1 MDREWETI
9 EDMFQAEAIE
19 GGLEAEG
26 EQGGLPA
33 SLPDF
38 LPEQSPRQEEALT
51 LLADPTS
58 SVIPED
64 GESIPIVAEGEEEDQ
79 LSVNLSDLPEELF
92 VGAPVDVEMVE
103 VDDFDFFSMSGSH
116 ANDEFGIIAVDSSLD
131 PFGSDLFAPSSG
143 GGYEAPSYEAYP
155 LEDDSERQEEAPST
169 YDPFGFD
176 GGSVSVDYFGFEPSP
191 ATTSE
196 GGMDSEGWDNINASA
211 GAYEPWDAQNP
222 ENPSETMQEEVPSTY
237 DPFGFDGGSVSV
249 DYFGFEASPGED
261 GFPNDHQDIE
271 DPSAGVSY
279 APWDNQVSEDPS
291 KDPFGGES
299 TMWDNQG
306 DDFGWN
312 SVGGEGQ
319 DDFSSLGHPDEFAV
333 PQTES
338 FDNSS
343 PFPASQEPAFIDR
356 APVEEVTELPSDLF
370 GSGPSEFDGFSSY
383 QEEAPVSL
391 PSRGGF
397 DDFGF
402 SQESCAADFDLG
414 LGGDGNVGFHFEP
427 QPSIVPS
434 QPLAT
439 QRVVPPISPFAYN
452 PVLSVSSPNLRRSP
466 APLPVSVGAQPWQ
479 ARAPAPTAVALPQAV
494 TLQRSA
500 VNVGG
505 ISVFQP
511 AFVPL
516 PVNPVPSFQPISP
529 PSWGDDQGFSSVP
542 LVSQPKGVPP
552 FQLHHDVDSYSQ
564 GECIELPRAPHCTF
578 AFGFGG
584 TFVTCGGK
592 EGSSSL
598 KIHRTKD
605 LLSASPFYKAMESF
619 PGPLTAS
626 SGPRKILPFIQTKI
640 LELEKASLGSRDHI
654 LLWKLFA
661 LLVDS
666 NSNDPLRTEALR
678 EQVKQLLGE
687 EAQADDS
694 FTFGQSS
701 GGPVLQESLTLPLS
715 GTSKEI
721 ALQAIQKLL
730 QQGKREE
737 AFVQAIQSRLYEH
750 ALIIGQALG
759 SQFYSQAL
767 AKFVQE
773 TLTLTCP
780 LRTVYLLSCEGGVQ
794 LEGDL
799 TKEWRKHVE
808 LLLTNHNESTTKNT
822 IGKLGDKLWQG
833 QGSTAAAH
841 FCYLLAGSQ
850 LGDESLEATRLVLI
864 GADNKRKS
872 SNYVSLS
879 ALQLSELWEYASGPA
894 KYFC

>member
-1 MDREWETI
+1 
-9 EDMFQAEAIE
+9 
-19 GGLEAEG
+19 
-26 EQGGLPA
+26 
-33 SLPDF
+33 
-38 LPEQSPRQEEALT
+38 
-51 LLADPTS
+51 
-58 SVIPED
+58 
-64 GESIPIVAEGEEEDQ
+64 
-79 LSVNLSDLPEELF
+79 
-92 VGAPVDVEMVE
+92 
-103 VDDFDFFSMSGSH
+103 
-116 ANDEFGIIAVDSSLD
+116 
-131 PFGSDLFAPSSG
+131 
-143 GGYEAPSYEAYP
+143 
-155 LEDDSERQEEAPST
+155 
-169 YDPFGFD
+169 
-176 GGSVSVDYFGFEPSP
+176 
-191 ATTSE
+191 
-196 GGMDSEGWDNINASA
+196 
-211 GAYEPWDAQNP
+211 
-222 ENPSETMQEEVPSTY
+222 
-237 DPFGFDGGSVSV
+237 
-249 DYFGFEASPGED
+249 
-261 GFPNDHQDIE
+261 
-271 DPSAGVSY
+271 
-279 APWDNQVSEDPS
+279 
-291 KDPFGGES
+291 
-299 TMWDNQG
+299 
-306 DDFGWN
+306 
-312 SVGGEGQ
+312 
-319 DDFSSLGHPDEFAV
+319 LGHPDEFTV
-333 PQTES
+333 PQQGS
-338 FDNSS
+338 FGNSS
-343 PFPASQEPAFIDR
+343 SLPASQKPVVDR

-370 GSGPSEFDGFSSY
+370 GSGPSEFDGFSSF
-383 QEEAPVSL
+383 QEETPATM

-439 QRVVPPISPFAYN
+439 QGVLPPFSPFAYN
-452 PVLSVSSPNLRRSP
+452 PVLSVSSPNLSRSP
-466 APLPVSVGAQPWQ
+466 APLPVSTQPWQ
-479 ARAPAPTAVALPQAV
+479 ARVPVSVPTAVALPQAV

-505 ISVFQP
+505 GISVFQP

-516 PVNPVPSFQPISP
+516 PINSVSSFLPISP

-542 LVSQPKGVPP
+542 LVSQPKGVSP
-552 FQLHHDVDSYSQ
+552 FQPYHDVDSISP
-564 GECIELPRAPHCTF
+564 GDCIELPRAPHCTF

-640 LELEKASLGSRDHI
+640 LELEKASWGSRDHM

-678 EQVKQLLGE
+678 EQVKRLLGE
-687 EAQADDS
+687 EALADDS

-701 GGPVLQESLTLPLS
+701 SGPVLQESLTLPLS
-715 GTSKEI
+715 GTSKEM